1 MRICFGLLFLIL
13 GLKQVTCAQDLPRP
27 AVDVEL
33 LVQELFAQQD
43 DENPVAY
50 EDLYETLLQY
60 YRQPL
65 DLNRAS
71 REELRGLWLLSEG
84 QISAL
89 LQHIQDN
96 GRLLSLYELQAIPG
110 FDLLTIRRLLPFVT
124 VQALGQMGQRTWKER
139 LKAADTHTLLFRY
152 DRTLQERRGYTP
164 PEGRS
169 TTRYR
174 GSPDKYLLRYRLSH
188 PRDFSFGIT
197 AEKDAG
203 ESFTW
208 NPGQRLYGFDFLSAH
223 AQLYDR
229 GAFKTIA
236 LGDYQLQF
244 GQGLLLSS
252 GLSVGK
258 GSETITTVRRSQLG
272 IRPHTSTLE
281 TNFFR
286 GIAAT
291 HRWRQLETTLFLS
304 SRRVDASAGD
314 ALPEDS
320 TVFTLGGLQTSGLHR
335 TPTELANRQRA
346 REQVLGGNVTYRN
359 PMQTFSLGLTALHTS
374 YSTALQQKPEPYNR
388 FTFSGRQN
396 TAVGLQYSY
405 LWQNFNFFGE
415 TARSGN
421 GGLGTVNGVL
431 ASLSEKVEVALLY
444 RYYARDFQTL
454 YGAAFGEGSRNQ
466 NESGLYTGVKLK
478 LSNRWQLT
486 GYYDRFSFPWLR
498 YRVDAPSDGEGYMLR
513 LQFMPS
519 KTTLLYGQYQ
529 YERKS
534 RNETVE
540 GEALRQVTDTHAHRY
555 LLLLDVSPLP
565 SLRLRSRVQASR
577 FRQNG
582 PARTGFFAAQDI
594 SWEHKGTRI
603 SARYALFDTDD
614 YETRLYVPEQDVL
627 YAFSI
632 PVFTGRG
639 THVYLLLQQQLGRH
653 LDIWFKLSLTHYR
666 GQDTVSSGLEQI
678 QGTQRTDV
686 RVQARY
692 RFKVF
697 SGK

>member
-1 MRICFGLLFLIL
+1 MKYCFWLAFLII
-13 GLKQVTCAQDLPRP
+13 GLKQNAIGQEVPHP

-43 DENPVAY
+43 DENTVAY

-71 REELRGLWLLSEG
+71 REELRSLFLLSEG

-96 GRLLSLYELQAIPG
+96 GRLISLYELQAIPG
-110 FDLLTIRRLLPFVT
+110 FDLITVRRLLPFVT
-124 VQALGQMGQRTWKER
+124 VQSLGQIGQRSWRER
-139 LKAADTHTLLFRY
+139 LKNADNHSLLLRY
-152 DRTLQERRGYTP
+152 DRTLQERRGYTA

-169 TTRYR
+169 TTRYL

-188 PRDFSFGIT
+188 PRHFSFGLT

-203 ESFTW
+203 EPFTW
-208 NPGQRLYGFDFLSAH
+208 NTRQRLYGFDFLSAH
-223 AQLYDR
+223 AQLYNR

-236 LGDYQLQF
+236 VGDYQLQF

-252 GLSVGK
+252 GFSIGK

-272 IRPHTSTLE
+272 IRPHTSSLE

-286 GIAAT
+286 GVAAT
-291 HRWRQLETTLFLS
+291 HRWRRLESTLFYS
-304 SRRVDASAGD
+304 TRRVDASAGD
-314 ALPEDS
+314 ALMEN
-320 TVFTLGGLQTSGLHR
+320 TTLLTLGGLQTSGLHR

-346 REQVLGGNVTYRN
+346 REQVYGGNMTYRN
-359 PMQTFSLGLTALHTS
+359 PQQTFSVGITAVHTFFDV
-374 YSTALQQKPEPYNR
+374 ALQQKTQPYNLY
-388 FTFSGRQN
+388 TFRGSQN
-396 TAVGLQYSY
+396 TAVGLHYSY

-431 ASLSEKVEVALLY
+431 ASLSEKVELAILY
-444 RYYARDFQTL
+444 RYYAKDFQTH

-466 NESGLYTGVKLK
+466 NESGLYTGLKLK

-486 GYYDRFSFPWLR
+486 GYYDRFAFPWLR
-498 YRVDAPSDGEGYMLR
+498 YRVDAPSTGEEYLLR

-529 YERKS
+529 YERKA
-534 RNETVE
+534 RNEIIA
-540 GEALRQVTDTHAHRY
+540 GEALRHVTDTHAHRY

-565 SLRLRSRVQASR
+565 SLRLRSRIQSSQ
-577 FRQNG
+577 FRQTG
-582 PARTGFFAAQDI
+582 PRHTGYFTAQDV
-594 SWEHKGTRI
+594 SWEHSNTRL

-614 YETRLYVPEQDVL
+614 YDTRLYVPEQDVL
-627 YAFSI
+627 YGFSI

-639 THVYLLLQQQLGRH
+639 THLYLLAQQRLTRH
-653 LDIWFKLSLTHYR
+653 LDFWFKLGHTHYR
-666 GQDTVSSGLEQI
+666 RQNTISSGLEQI
-678 QGTQRTDV
+678 QGSKRTDV

-692 RFKVF
+692 RF
-697 SGK
+697 

>member
-1 MRICFGLLFLIL
+1 MKYGFWLIFLMI
-13 GLKQVTCAQDLPRP
+13 GLKQVAAGQEIPRP
-27 AVDVEL
+27 PVDVEL

-43 DENPVAY
+43 DENSVAY

-71 REELRGLWLLSEG
+71 REELRSLWLLSEG

-89 LQHIQDN
+89 LQHIQEN
-96 GRLLSLYELQAIPG
+96 GRLLSLYELQSVPG
-110 FDLLTIRRLLPFVT
+110 FDLISIRRLLPFVT
-124 VQALGQMGQRTWKER
+124 VQSLGQIGQRSWQER
-139 LKAADTHTLLFRY
+139 LKNADNHSLLLRY
-152 DRTLQERRGYTP
+152 DRTVQERRGYTP

-169 TTRYR
+169 TTRYL
-174 GSPDKYLLRYRLSH
+174 GSPDKFLLRYRLSH
-188 PRDFSFGIT
+188 PRDFSFGVT

-208 NPGQRLYGFDFLSAH
+208 NPGQRVYGFDFLSAH

-252 GLSVGK
+252 GFSVGK
-258 GSETITTVRRSQLG
+258 GGETITTIRRSQLG

-281 TNFFR
+281 ANFFR
-286 GIAAT
+286 GAAAT
-291 HRWRQLETTLFLS
+291 HRWKRLETTLFYS
-304 SRRVDASAGD
+304 NRRVDASAGD
-314 ALPEDS
+314 VPAEDS
-320 TVFTLGGLQTSGLHR
+320 TTATLGGLQTSGLHR

-346 REQVLGGNVTYRN
+346 WEQVMGANVTYRN
-359 PMQTFSLGLTALHTS
+359 PTQTFSLGFTGLHTMFDL
-374 YSTALQQKPEPYNR
+374 ALQPRPEPYNL
-388 FTFSGRQN
+388 FTFSGTRN
-396 TAVGLQYSY
+396 MVAGLHYSY
-405 LWQNFNFFGE
+405 LWQNLNFFGE
-415 TARSGN
+415 TALSGT
-421 GGLGTVNGVL
+421 GGLGTVNGLL
-431 ASLSEKVEVALLY
+431 ASLSEKVEVSLLY

-466 NESGLYTGVKLK
+466 NESGLYTGLK
-478 LSNRWQLT
+478 VRLSDRWQLT

-498 YRVDAPSDGEGYMLR
+498 YRVDAPSDGEEYLLR

-529 YERKS
+529 YERKA

-540 GEALRQVTDTHAHRY
+540 SESLRQVTDTNAHRF

-577 FRQNG
+577 FRQSG
-582 PARTGFFAAQDI
+582 PVRTGFFAAQDV
-594 SWEHKGTRI
+594 SWEYNNTRL

-614 YETRLYVPEQDVL
+614 YDTRLYAPEQDVL
-627 YAFSI
+627 YGFSI
-632 PVFTGRG
+632 PAFAGQG
-639 THVYLLLQQQLGRH
+639 TRVYLLAQQRLTRH
-653 LDIWFKLSLTHYR
+653 LDAWFKLSHTHYR
-666 GQDTVSSGLEQI
+666 GQSTIGSGLEQI
-678 QGTQRTDV
+678 QGPQRTDV
-686 RVQARY
+686 RLQVRY
-692 RFKVF
+692 RF
-697 SGK
+697 

>member
-1 MRICFGLLFLIL
+1 MKRCFWLVFLIIA
-13 GLKQVTCAQDLPRP
+13 LKQIALGQEVPRP

-43 DENPVAY
+43 DENSVAY

-71 REELRGLWLLSEG
+71 REELRSLFLLSEG

-89 LQHIQDN
+89 LQHLQEN
-96 GRLLSLYELQAIPG
+96 GRLISLYELQAIPG
-110 FDLLTIRRLLPFVT
+110 FDLITIRRLLPFVT
-124 VQALGQMGQRTWKER
+124 VQSWGQIGQQPWRER
-139 LKAADTHTLLFRY
+139 LRNADNHSLLLRY

-169 TTRYR
+169 TTRYQ

-188 PRDFSFGIT
+188 PRDFSFGVT

-203 ESFTW
+203 EAFTW
-208 NPGQRLYGFDFLSAH
+208 NPGQRVYGVDFLSAH

-252 GLSVGK
+252 GLGVGK

-272 IRPHTSTLE
+272 IRPHTSSLE

-286 GIAAT
+286 GAAAT
-291 HRWRQLETTLFLS
+291 HRWRRLETTLFYS
-304 SRRVDASAGD
+304 NRRVDASSGD
-314 ALPEDS
+314 ALAED
-320 TVFTLGGLQTSGLHR
+320 TTLLTLGGLQTSGLHR

-346 REQVLGGNVTYRN
+346 REQVMGGNITYRN
-359 PMQTFSLGLTALHTS
+359 PQQTFSLGVTALQTL
-374 YSTALQQKPEPYNR
+374 YDVALQQKPEPYNL
-388 FTFSGRQN
+388 FTFSGSKN
-396 TAVGLQYSY
+396 TTVGLHYSY

-444 RYYARDFQTL
+444 RYYAKDFQTL

-466 NESGLYTGVKLK
+466 NESGLYTGLKLK

-486 GYYDRFSFPWLR
+486 GYYDRFAFPWLR
-498 YRVDAPSDGEGYMLR
+498 YRVDAPSSGEEYLLR
-513 LQFMPS
+513 VQFMPS

-529 YERKS
+529 YERKA
-534 RNETVE
+534 RNETIA
-540 GEALRQVTDTHAHRY
+540 GEALRRVTDTHAHRY

-565 SLRLRSRVQASR
+565 SLRLRSRVQASQ
-577 FRQNG
+577 FRQTG
-582 PARTGFFAAQDI
+582 PGRTGYFTAQDV
-594 SWEHKGTRI
+594 SWEHGNTRL
-603 SARYALFDTDD
+603 SARYALFDSDD
-614 YETRLYVPEQDVL
+614 YDTRLYVPEQDVL
-627 YAFSI
+627 YGFSI
-632 PVFTGRG
+632 PVFTGHG
-639 THVYLLLQQQLGRH
+639 THVYFLGQQRVTRH
-653 LDIWFKLSLTHYR
+653 LDFWFKLSHTHYR
-666 GQDTVSSGLEQI
+666 GQSTISSGLEQI
-678 QGTQRTDV
+678 QGPQRTDV
-686 RVQARY
+686 RAQVRY
-692 RFKVF
+692 RF
-697 SGK
+697 

>member
-1 MRICFGLLFLIL
+1 MKVGLAALFLIL
-13 GLKQVTCAQDLPRP
+13 GLNQLALKAQEVPRP
-27 AVDVEL
+27 PVDVEL
-33 LVQELFAQQD
+33 LVQELFAQQT
-43 DENPVAY
+43 DENTVAY

-124 VQALGQMGQRTWKER
+124 VQALGQAGQRPWRER
-139 LKAADTHTLLFRY
+139 LRNADNHSLLLRY
-152 DRTLQERRGYTP
+152 DRTVQERRGYTP

-169 TTRYR
+169 TTRYA

-188 PRDFSFGIT
+188 PRDFSFGVT

-203 ESFTW
+203 EQFTW
-208 NPGQRLYGFDFLSAH
+208 NPGQRQYGFDFLSGH
-223 AQLYDR
+223 AQLYNR
-229 GAFKTIA
+229 GSFKTIA

-286 GIAAT
+286 GAATT
-291 HRWRQLETTLFLS
+291 HRWRRLETTLFYS
-304 SRRVDASAGD
+304 NRRVDASMGG
-314 ALPEDS
+314 ALAED
-320 TVFTLGGLQTSGLHR
+320 TTLFLLGGLQTSGLHR

-346 REQVLGGNVTYRN
+346 REQVIGGNVSYRN
-359 PMQTFSLGLTALHTS
+359 PQQTFSVGITALHTW
-374 YSTALQQKPEPYNR
+374 YSLALQQRPEPYNL
-388 FTFSGRQN
+388 FTFSGSRN
-396 TAVGLQYSY
+396 TAVGLHYSY
-405 LWQNFNFFGE
+405 LWQNLNFFGE
-415 TARSGN
+415 TARSRN

-431 ASLSEKVEVALLY
+431 VSLSEKVEVAMLY

-454 YGAAFGEGSRNQ
+454 NGAAFGESSRNQ
-466 NESGLYTGVKLK
+466 NESGLYTGLKLK

-498 YRVDAPSDGEGYMLR
+498 YRVDAPSTGEEYLLR

-529 YERKS
+529 YERKA
-534 RNETVE
+534 RNERIAR
-540 GEALRQVTDTHAHRY
+540 EALQQVTDTHAHRY

-565 SLRLRSRVQASR
+565 TVRLRSRVQASQ
-577 FRQNG
+577 FRQTG
-582 PARTGFFAAQDI
+582 PRSTGYFTSQDV
-594 SWEHKGTRI
+594 SWEYRYTRL

-614 YETRLYVPEQDVL
+614 YDTRLYVPEQDVL

-639 THVYLLLQQQLGRH
+639 THLYLLLQQRLTRQLDFW
-653 LDIWFKLSLTHYR
+653 LKLSHTHYR
-666 GQDTVSSGLEQI
+666 GQQTVSSGLEQI
-678 QGTQRTDV
+678 ESPRLTEV
-686 RVQARY
+686 RAQARY
-692 RFKVF
+692 RF
-697 SGK
+697 

>member
-1 MRICFGLLFLIL
+1 MRRCFGLVFLIL
-13 GLKQVTCAQDLPRP
+13 GLKQVASAQEVPRP
-27 AVDVEL
+27 AIDVEL

-43 DENPVAY
+43 DENTVTH
-50 EDLYETLLQY
+50 EDMYETLLQY

-71 REELRGLWLLSEG
+71 REELRSLFLLSEG

-96 GRLLSLYELQAIPG
+96 GRLVSLYELQAIPG
-110 FDLLTIRRLLPFVT
+110 FDLLSIRRVLPFVT
-124 VQALGQMGQRTWKER
+124 IQSLGQIGQRPWRER
-139 LKAADTHTLLFRY
+139 LKNADTHSLLLRY
-152 DRTLQERRGYTP
+152 DRTVQERRGYTP

-169 TTRYR
+169 TTRYL
-174 GSPDKYLLRYRLSH
+174 GSPDKFLFRYRLSQ
-188 PRDFSFGIT
+188 PRDFSFGVT

-203 ESFTW
+203 EAFTW
-208 NPGQRLYGFDFLSAH
+208 NPGQRRYGFDFLSAH

-236 LGDYQLQF
+236 MGDYQLQF

-281 TNFFR
+281 SNFFR
-286 GIAAT
+286 GAAAT
-291 HRWRQLETTLFLS
+291 HRWRRLETTLFYS
-304 SRRVDASAGD
+304 NRRVDASAGD
-314 ALPEDS
+314 ALAEDS
-320 TVFTLGGLQTSGLHR
+320 TLLALGGLQTSGLHR
-335 TPTELANRQRA
+335 TPTELANRERA
-346 REQVLGGNVTYRN
+346 REQVLGGDVTYRN
-359 PMQTFSLGLTALHTS
+359 PTQTWSLGLTAVRTS
-374 YSTALQQKPEPYNR
+374 FDVPLQPRPQPYNLFAFSGSRNTAL
-388 FTFSGRQN
+388 
-396 TAVGLQYSY
+396 GLHYSY

-421 GGLGTVNGVL
+421 GGVGTVNGAL

-454 YGAAFGEGSRNQ
+454 YGAAFGEASRNQ
-466 NESGLYTGVKLK
+466 NESGLYTGLKLK

-486 GYYDRFSFPWLR
+486 GYYDRFAFQWLR
-498 YRVDAPSDGEGYMLR
+498 YRVDAPSAGEEYLLR

-529 YERKS
+529 YERKA
-534 RNETVE
+534 RNQTVP

-555 LLLLDVSPLP
+555 LLLLDVSPVLGF
-565 SLRLRSRVQASR
+565 RFRSRVQASR

-582 PARTGFFAAQDI
+582 PRRTGFFAAQDV
-594 SWEHKGTRI
+594 SWERRNTRL
-603 SARYALFDTDD
+603 STRYALFDTDD
-614 YETRLYVPEQDVL
+614 YDTRLYVPEQDVL

-639 THVYLLLQQQLGRH
+639 THVYVLLQQRFSLH
-653 LDIWFKLSLTHYR
+653 LDFWFKLSHTHYR
-666 GQDTVSSGLEQI
+666 GQNTVSSGLEQI
-678 QGTQRTDV
+678 QGPQRTDV

-692 RFKVF
+692 RF
-697 SGK
+697 

>member
-1 MRICFGLLFLIL
+1 MRFCFLLLFLIW
-13 GLKQVTCAQDLPRP
+13 GLKQRVVGQDVPRP

-43 DENPVAY
+43 DENPVSY

-71 REELRGLWLLSEG
+71 RDELRGLWLLSEG

-89 LQHIQDN
+89 LQHIQEN
-96 GRLLSLYELQAIPG
+96 GRLISLYELQAIPG

-124 VQALGQMGQRTWKER
+124 LAAMGQMGQRSWKER
-139 LKAADTHTLLFRY
+139 LKNADTHTWLFRY

-169 TTRYR
+169 ITRYV

-188 PRDFSFGIT
+188 PKDFSFGVT

-208 NPGQRLYGFDFLSAH
+208 NLGQRIYGFDFLSAH
-223 AQLYDR
+223 AQVYDR

-252 GLSVGK
+252 GLGVGK
-258 GSETITTVRRSQLG
+258 GSETITTVRRNQLG
-272 IRPHTSTLE
+272 IRPHTSSLE
-281 TNFFR
+281 ANFFR
-286 GIAAT
+286 GVAT
-291 HRWRQLETTLFLS
+291 THHWRRVETTLFYS
-304 SRRVDASAGD
+304 NRRVDASAGNN
-314 ALPEDS
+314 LQED
-320 TVFTLGGLQTSGLHR
+320 TTLVELGGLQTSGLHR
-335 TPTELANRQRA
+335 TPTELANRQRE

-359 PMQTFSLGLTALHTS
+359 PEQTFSFGLTALHTFFNV
-374 YSTALQQKPEPYNR
+374 ALQQKPEPYNM
-388 FTFSGRQN
+388 FTFSGKQN
-396 TAVGLQYSY
+396 TAVGLHYSY
-405 LWQNFNFFGE
+405 LWQNLNFFGE

-421 GGLGTVNGVL
+421 GASGTVNGVL

-444 RYYARDFQTL
+444 RYYAREFHTL
-454 YGAAFGEGSRNQ
+454 YGSAFGEASRNQ
-466 NESGLYTGVKLK
+466 NENGLYTGLKLK

-498 YRVDAPSDGEGYMLR
+498 YRVDAPSDGEEYLVR

-529 YERKS
+529 FERKA
-534 RNETVE
+534 RNQTNA
-540 GEALRQVTDTHAHRY
+540 GEALRQVTDTHAHRF

-565 SLRLRSRVQASR
+565 TLRLRSRVQASR
-577 FRQNG
+577 FRQSG
-582 PARTGFFAAQDI
+582 PSRTGFFTSQDV
-594 SWEHKGTRI
+594 SWEYKATRL
-603 SARYALFDTDD
+603 SARYALFHTDD
-614 YETRLYVPEQDVL
+614 YDTRLYVPEQDVL

-632 PVFTGRG
+632 PAFAGRG
-639 THVYLLLQQQLGRH
+639 THVYLLAQQGISRH
-653 LDIWFKLSLTHYR
+653 LDFWVKLSHTHYR
-666 GQDTVSSGLEQI
+666 GQRTVSSGLEQI
-678 QGTQRTDV
+678 QGPKRTDV
-686 RVQARY
+686 RVQVRY
-692 RFKVF
+692 RF
-697 SGK
+697 